1 MGYGWDWKNHMD
13 EDPKERAKYGCG
25 DISLKSWE
33 RIQLEKPNPKDKP
46 EDDRILIR
54 YPDYKGYEYALVH
67 EYGGY
72 ILGED
77 VVHRVGCNKDDD
89 EGYDFGIALDFESVE
104 AMLVDWARDKGNYE
118 RVEDFLDEYFGGEET
133 NYISESFSIKDIGE
147 EIQTLQEILEIVQKK
162 EKNLEGVLGV
172 KI

>member
-1 MGYGWDWKNHMD
+1 MGYRWDWKNHMA
-13 EDPKERAKYGCG
+13 EDPKERAKYRCTGLNPWG
-25 DISLKSWE
+25 NNPVYKS
-33 RIQLEKPNPKDKP
+33 KPKDEP
-46 EDDRILIR
+46 EDKRILIR
-54 YPDYKGYEYALVH
+54 YPDHKGYEYELVH
-67 EYGGY
+67 HYGGY
-72 ILGED
+72 IIGEG
-77 VVHRVGCNKDDD
+77 VVHRVGDD

-133 NYISESFSIKDIGE
+133 NYISESFSIKNIGE